1 MKKKTL
7 SAAAALV
14 LALLLAAFLCLPA
27 FAEGEDGL
35 PEASAAYS
43 EPEEDC
49 GDSACELT
57 EPAYDMDEP
66 AYALD
71 APEDGE
77 AEDGYDAPE
86 EEYDE
91 AEDDRDEAWDEADT
105 YEDDGG
111 EAENETEEAP
121 AEEQADPTAPADEPV
136 PAAEPTSADEPAPSA
151 DEPAG
156 ENETLRDPTAPSDE
170 PQTALTGA
178 AAPGNNEVTNPDV
191 IIIPSDANALILMD
205 NGARS
210 PSGAPGDSVTIQ
222 LPLAVNKEYLPS
234 SRYVLRN
241 IVVMPDIPTDG
252 GVTSWPFDIGENVN
266 TRYLLDMTYE
276 STADVEFSFRISQY
290 AVRGVYPVNF
300 KVNATVWRYDEV
312 NGTTVTEDVTF
323 RLCVYVTVTDDGNL
337 SGVVTPFGCLQVAGE
352 NVSGAYSA
360 ASGAPWQEV
369 TLSVPVI
376 NVGGTLKNVT
386 VTPVVSGSLDDFPF
400 TVTSANLARSFSN
413 WSRGETKVLEW
424 TFTVSPYA
432 TTGNKAIRFKATY
445 FENGAAAECSFSTQ
459 MAVTGGYEPTA
470 LSVMVQGYELY
481 VDGEAVRGLVAGQE
495 AELRLKLVNNSK
507 GDTARKVLTN
517 LNFSGSSAL
526 TLCPGSTDSAYV
538 DSIAPGGTAEV
549 ALRVMARAD
558 AEAGSAM
565 LGVGVYFESYS
576 GIAGTA
582 SQNIMIPVS
591 QKMGLIAGSPA
602 VYGKQILGR
611 ELTVSLPLSN
621 MGRGKVLSVR
631 VTAKDGL
638 KQDAPCYVGDI
649 LPGGSVTADVA
660 VQAEGAGKRDAALL
674 VEFEDAAGNEYS
686 LEVTVP
692 LEVSEAEPPAE
703 RTAPEP
709 TPQPQ
714 AGGFGSLTGP
724 QLTAAIV
731 GGAAILLLL
740 ILVIVLAAR
749 L

>member
-7 SAAAALV
+7 SAAAALM

-35 PEASAAYS
+35 PEAAEAYS
-43 EPEEDC
+43 GPEEAC
-49 GDSACELT
+49 GGSACEL
-57 EPAYDMDEP
+57 DEP
-66 AYALD
+66 AYELD

-77 AEDGYDAPE
+77 AEDDYAETE
-86 EEYDE
+86 EYYDE
-91 AEDDRDEAWDEADT
+91 AEADCDT
-105 YEDDGG
+105 YEEDCD
-111 EAENETEEAP
+111 EAEEEAEVEDEPADAAEEAP
-121 AEEQADPTAPADEPV
+121 AAETDPTAPAADADAADTEPAAEPAADPTAPAGDETP
-136 PAAEPTSADEPAPSA
+136 
-151 DEPAG
+151 
-156 ENETLRDPTAPSDE
+156 RDPTAPSDE
-170 PQTALTGA
+170 PQTELTGA

-191 IIIPSDANALILMD
+191 VIIPSDANALILMD

-369 TLSVPVI
+369 TLSIPVI

-400 TVTSANLARSFSN
+400 TVTSANLARSFSG

-445 FENGAAAECSFSTQ
+445 FENGAAAECTFSTQ

-538 DSIAPGGTAEV
+538 DSIAPGGAAEV
-549 ALRVMARAD
+549 SLRVMARAD
-558 AEAGSAM
+558 AEAGSVM

-631 VTAKDGL
+631 ITAKDGL

-660 VQAEGAGKRDAALL
+660 VQAESAGKRDVALL

-692 LEVSEAEPPAE
+692 LEVSEAEPPVE
-703 RTAPEP
+703 KTAPEP

-714 AGGFGSLTGP
+714 TGGIGSLTGP

-740 ILVIVLAAR
+740 ILVFVLAAR
-749 L
+749 LKKRDDA